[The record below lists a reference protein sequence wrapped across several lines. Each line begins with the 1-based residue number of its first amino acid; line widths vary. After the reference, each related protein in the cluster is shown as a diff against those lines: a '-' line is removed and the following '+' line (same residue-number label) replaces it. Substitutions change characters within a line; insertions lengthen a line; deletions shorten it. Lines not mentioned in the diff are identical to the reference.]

1 MILLSD
7 NEVIQEIK
15 SYSNPNWIWIEI
27 WERSQYEVRVV
38 VSVNEEEA
46 CHLGQNKVI
55 YIYSAQTKSNCDE
68 IGELKAYGRKITRLI
83 RKHFPYSEVHS
94 RLYYK

>member
-27 WERSQYEVRVV
+27 WEMSQYEVRVV

-46 CHLGQNKVI
+46 CLLGQSKVI
-55 YIYSAQTKSNCDE
+55 YVYSAQTNVN
-68 IGELKAYGRKITRLI
+68 GRT
-83 RKHFPYSEVHS
+83 
-94 RLYYK
+94 

>member
-27 WERSQYEVRVV
+27 WEMSQYEVRVV

-46 CHLGQNKVI
+46 CYLGQSKVI
-55 YIYSAQTKSNCDE
+55 YVYSAQTNSDE
-68 IGELKAYGRKITRLI
+68 VGELKDYGRKITRLI

>member
-27 WERSQYEVRVV
+27 WEMSQYEVRVV

-46 CHLGQNKVI
+46 CHLGQSKVI
-55 YIYSAQTKSNCDE
+55 YVYSAQTNSDE
-68 IGELKAYGRKITRLI
+68 VGELKAYGRKITRLI
-83 RKHFPYSEVHS
+83 RKHFPYSEVLS